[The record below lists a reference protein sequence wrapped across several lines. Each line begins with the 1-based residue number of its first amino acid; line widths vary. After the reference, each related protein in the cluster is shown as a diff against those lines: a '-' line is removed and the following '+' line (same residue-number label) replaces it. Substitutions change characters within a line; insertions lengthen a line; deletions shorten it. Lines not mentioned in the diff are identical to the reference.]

1 MEPRIASKPQQFEE
15 SVIRLMTRLCVAVD
29 GINLAQ
35 GFPDFPAPPAL
46 KDAACAA
53 IQADVNQYAITWG
66 SPTLRT
72 AIAEKYGPALG
83 RALDPERE
91 ITVVCG
97 ATEAMLAAVMAVV
110 DPGDEVVIFEPFYEN
125 YGPDAVLSGARPR
138 YVRLQPPDWRFDPD
152 ALAAA
157 FGPRTRAIVVNT
169 PHNPTGKVFT
179 RAELEQVAALCER
192 WNVVAITDEIY
203 EHLVYA
209 GEHVRLATL
218 PGMWERTITISGLS
232 KTYSVTGWRLGYLLA
247 PERLTV
253 PIRRVHDFLTV
264 GAAAPLQE
272 AAAVALRFPAS
283 YYADLLAG
291 YAERRALLCDGLEAA
306 GFRLYPPD
314 GAYYVMTDV
323 SGFGATDASPGDAP
337 KGARDTSRGGA
348 ARGAIG
354 RGSANDAGDAI
365 RSGAASVG
373 GAASLAGDDVAF
385 VRMLIE
391 RVGVAAVPGS
401 SFYADPA
408 GGRTQV
414 RFAFPK
420 RRETLEAAVRRLA
433 ELPAALRTS

>member
-1 MEPRIASKPQQFEE
+1 MEPRIAAKPQQFEE

-35 GFPDFPAPPAL
+35 GFPDFPAPQAL

-66 SPTLRT
+66 APALRA
-72 AIAEKYGPALG
+72 AIADKYGPALG
-83 RALDPERE
+83 RPLDPERE

-97 ATEAMLAAVMAVV
+97 ATEAMLAAILAVV
-110 DPGDEVVIFEPFYEN
+110 DPGDEVVVFEPFYEN
-125 YGPDAVLSGARPR
+125 YGPDAVLSGAQPR
-138 YVRLQPPDWRFDPD
+138 YVPLLPPDEVHATWRFDPD

-157 FGPRTRAIVVNT
+157 FGPRTRAVVVNT

-179 RAELEQVAALCER
+179 RAELELIAAECQR

-203 EHLVYA
+203 EHLVYE
-209 GEHVRLATL
+209 GEHMRLATL

-232 KTYSVTGWRLGYLLA
+232 KTYSVTGWRLGYAIA

-272 AAAVALRFPAS
+272 AAAVALRLPAS
-283 YYADLLAG
+283 YYAELLAG
-291 YAERRALLCDGLEAA
+291 YAERRAIVCAGLQAA
-306 GFRLYPPD
+306 GFRIYRPA

-323 SGFGATDASPGDAP
+323 ADFGT
-337 KGARDTSRGGA
+337 
-348 ARGAIG
+348 
-354 RGSANDAGDAI
+354 
-365 RSGAASVG
+365 SGAADRDR
-373 GAASLAGDDVAF
+373 AALPHDDVAF
-385 VRMLIE
+385 VRAMIE

-408 GGRTQV
+408 RGRTQV

-420 RRETLEAAVRRLA
+420 RRETLEAAMRRLA
-433 ELPAALRTS
+433 ELPSALAR

>member
-1 MEPRIASKPQQFEE
+1 MEPRIATKPQQFEE

-35 GFPDFPAPPAL
+35 GFPDFPAPQAI

-66 SPTLRT
+66 APALRA
-72 AIAEKYGPALG
+72 AIAAKYGPALG
-83 RALDPERE
+83 RDLDPERE

-110 DPGDEVVIFEPFYEN
+110 DPGDEVVVFEPFYEN

-138 YVRLQPPDWRFDPD
+138 YVPLLPPDAEDAPWRFEPD

-157 FGPRTRAIVVNT
+157 FGPRTRAIIVNT

-179 RAELEQVAALCER
+179 RAELEQVAALCQQ
-192 WNVVAITDEIY
+192 WNAVAITDEIY
-203 EHLVYA
+203 EHLIYA

-247 PERLTV
+247 PERLSV
-253 PIRRVHDFLTV
+253 PIRRIHDFLTV

-272 AAAVALRFPAS
+272 AGAVALWLPAG

-291 YAERRALLCDGLEAA
+291 YAERRALVCAGLTAA
-306 GFRLYPPD
+306 GFQVYRPA

-323 SGFGATDASPGDAP
+323 
-337 KGARDTSRGGA
+337 A
-348 ARGAIG
+348 ALG
-354 RGSANDAGDAI
+354 
-365 RSGAASVG
+365 
-373 GAASLAGDDVAF
+373 AGDDVAF
-385 VRMLIE
+385 VRAMIE

-401 SFYADPA
+401 SFSADPA
-408 GGRTQV
+408 RGRTQV

-420 RRETLEAAVRRLA
+420 RRETLEAAMRRLA
-433 ELPAALRTS
+433 ELRARV